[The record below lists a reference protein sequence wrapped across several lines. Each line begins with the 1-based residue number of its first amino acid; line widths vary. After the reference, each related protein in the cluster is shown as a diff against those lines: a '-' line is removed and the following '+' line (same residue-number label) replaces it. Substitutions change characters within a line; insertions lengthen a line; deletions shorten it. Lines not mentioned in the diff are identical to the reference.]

1 MAILPVYPGSEIKDM
16 NRISKNRVLNLNRI
30 VAVMIAITIGFTVM
44 PGFVPKVYSHD
55 GAAFLGGMVAGHII
69 GGAVRR
75 DKIRTAAAVQEANQP
90 KTQTVYVQQPATT
103 SSAQTA
109 PAAKPTAQQR
119 LDQLDKL
126 AAGGY
131 ITPEEY
137 KAKKKAILDS
147 M

>member
-1 MAILPVYPGSEIKDM
+1 M
-16 NRISKNRVLNLNRI
+16 NTIRKNRVVNLNRFI
-30 VAVMIAITIGFTVM
+30 AVTIAIAISFTIV
-44 PGFVPKVYSHD
+44 PGFKTEARAD
-55 GAAFLGGMVAGHII
+55 KAAAFLGGMVAGHVV

-75 DKIRTAAAVQEANQP
+75 SRIRTAAAVEMANQP
-90 KTQTVYVQQPATT
+90 RTVQQAAPAP
-103 SSAQTA
+103 APAPA
-109 PAAKPTAQQR
+109 PAAPQTPKQK

-137 KAKKKAILDS
+137 KAKKKAILDG

>member
-1 MAILPVYPGSEIKDM
+1 MAIFPVFPGKEKKDM
-16 NRISKNRVLNLNRI
+16 NTISKKLSINVNKI
-30 VAVMIAITIGFTVM
+30 MVFTVAITICFTMV
-44 PGFVPKVYSHD
+44 PGFRIEARADK
-55 GAAFLGGMVAGHII
+55 GAAFLGGMVAGHVV

-75 DKIRTAAAVQEANQP
+75 SRIRTAAAVEMANQP
-90 KTQTVYVQQPATT
+90 RTVQQAAPAP
-103 SSAQTA
+103 A

>member
-1 MAILPVYPGSEIKDM
+1 M
-16 NRISKNRVLNLNRI
+16 NTMSKNGVVILNRF
-30 VAVMIAITIGFTVM
+30 VAVLVVITIGFTMM
-44 PGFVPKVYSHD
+44 PGFVPKVHSHD
-55 GAAFLGGMVAGHII
+55 GAAFLGGMLAGHVV
-69 GGAVRR
+69 GGMVRR
-75 DKIRTAAAVQEANQP
+75 SRIRTAAEVHQAYGQPRAVQQAAP
-90 KTQTVYVQQPATT
+90 VAAPAP
-103 SSAQTA
+103 APA

-131 ITPEEY
+131 ITPQEY

>member
-1 MAILPVYPGSEIKDM
+1 M
-16 NRISKNRVLNLNRI
+16 NAKSKNKVVNLDKI

-44 PGFVPKVYSHD
+44 PGFVPKVHSHD

-75 DKIRTAAAVQEANQP
+75 SRIRTAAAVQEANQP

-103 SSAQTA
+103 SSAQAA
-109 PAAKPTAQQR
+109 PAAKPTAKQR

-131 ITPEEY
+131 ITPQEY